1 MSSTYAEPL
10 DRLDGVLDEL
20 ASISPEFRSTSERQ
34 EFLLRVARVKARV
47 AAEELRVLA
56 ASDDI
61 AGETGDRST
70 ATWLAHQ
77 TREAHGTV
85 RRHAALASSLGSR
98 WAQTADALGEGDLN
112 LAQARVI
119 VEALDALP
127 EDLGDDLVVKAEAYL
142 VEQAGSFGPRE
153 LRHLG
158 RGVLEHLAPEIAD
171 EAEYQRLVAEETR
184 AQAATRLELRPRGDG
199 STDLH
204 ARVPDHVANRLRTY
218 LDAYTSPRR
227 TPLGEV
233 DELPVARRRG
243 EAFVAF
249 LENLPDTGLPV
260 HGGTTTWVMVTLDL
274 DTLLTGIGVATTST
288 GDRVTAEQARRLA
301 CQARI
306 IPVVLGRKGEVL
318 DLGRS
323 ARLFS
328 PAQRKA
334 LAIRD
339 QRVHHRRVQRPRRLV
354 RSPPRQAA
362 LVPGRAYRPRRRQAP
377 LLVPPPPRPR
387 PRLGDPPP
395 RQRHHELPSA
405 DVREEITSDLKRSP
419 ELRLGRLG
427 GGTSESGRRR
437 ASRLRA
443 DDGTNGSGRA

>member
-1 MSSTYAEPL
+1 MAVGGRCLDCSMSSTYAEPL
-10 DRLDGVLDEL
+10 DLVERGLDEL
-20 ASISPEFRSTSERQ
+20 AAIGPEFRTLGERR

-47 AAEELRVLA
+47 VAEDLRVLA

-61 AGETGDRST
+61 AEETGDRST
-70 ATWLAHQ
+70 AAWLATQ
-77 TREAHGTV
+77 TRDNHGTV
-85 RRHAALASSLGSR
+85 RRHASLAAALESR
-98 WAQTADALGEGDLN
+98 WNQTADALGAGDVN

-127 EDLGDDLVVKAEAYL
+127 DELGDDLVVKAEAYL
-142 VEQAGSFGPRE
+142 VEQAASFGPRE

-171 EAEYQRLVAEETR
+171 EADYQRLLAEETR
-184 AQAATRLELRPRGDG
+184 ARAATRLELRPRGDG
-199 STDLH
+199 STDVH

-233 DELPVARRRG
+233 DALPVARRRG

-260 HGGTTTWVMVTLDL
+260 HGGTTTSVMVTLDL
-274 DTLLTGIGVATTST
+274 DTLLTRTGVATTST
-288 GDRVTAEQARRLA
+288 GDRITAEQARRLA

-306 IPVVLGRKGEVL
+306 IPVVLGKKSEVL

-328 PAQRKA
+328 AAQRKA
-334 LAIRD
+334 M
-339 QRVHHRRVQRPRRLV
+339 
-354 RSPPRQAA
+354 
-362 LVPGRAYRPRRRQAP
+362 G
-377 LLVPPPPRPR
+377 
-387 PRLGDPPP
+387 
-395 RQRHHELPSA
+395 
-405 DVREEITSDLKRSP
+405 
-419 ELRLGRLG
+419 
-427 GGTSESGRRR
+427 
-437 ASRLRA
+437 
-443 DDGTNGSGRA
+443 